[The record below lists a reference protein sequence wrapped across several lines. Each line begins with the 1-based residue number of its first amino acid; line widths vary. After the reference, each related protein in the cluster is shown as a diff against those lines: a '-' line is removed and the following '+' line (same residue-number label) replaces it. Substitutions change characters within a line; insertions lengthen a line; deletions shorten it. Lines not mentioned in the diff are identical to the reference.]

1 MLDIQKQIDYW
12 VKGAEEDILT
22 AQLLIREK
30 RTLPGLFFCYLAIEK
45 VIKAHV
51 VNRIGDEAPQNQNL
65 IELSIIAEL
74 EIDDATRIFLG
85 ILMKYQLQGRYPDYD
100 LVIPEQ
106 PKVIVYFNETKD
118 LLQKLKMKLQKS

>member
-1 MLDIQKQIDYW
+1 MLDIQKQIDYC

-22 AQLLIREK
+22 AHLLIREK

-51 VNRIGDEAPQNQNL
+51 VMKIGNEAPQNQNL
-65 IELSIIAEL
+65 IDLSETAEL
-74 EIDDATRIFLG
+74 EFDDSTRLFLG
-85 ILMKYQLQGRYPDYD
+85 ILMKYQLQGRYSDYD
-100 LVIPEQ
+100 PALPEQ

-118 LLQKLKMKLQKS
+118 LLQRLKMKLQKS

>member
-1 MLDIQKQIDYW
+1 MLDIQIQIDYW

-51 VNRIGDEAPQNQNL
+51 VKKIGDVAPQNQNL
-65 IELSIIAEL
+65 IDLYKTADL
-74 EIDDATRIFLG
+74 EFDDTSLIFIE
-85 ILMKYQLQGRYPDYD
+85 ILMKYQLQGLYPDYD
-100 LVIPEQ
+100 SLSPEQ
-106 PKVIVYFNETKD
+106 PKVIVYFNEAKD
-118 LLQKLKMKLQKS
+118 LLQRLKMNLQKS

>member
-22 AQLLIREK
+22 AHLLIREK
-30 RTLPGLFFCYLAIEK
+30 RTLPGLFFCYLTIEK

-51 VNRIGDEAPQNQNL
+51 VMKIGNEPPQNQNL
-65 IELSIIAEL
+65 TDLSETAEL
-74 EIDDATRIFLG
+74 EFDDSTRLFLG
-85 ILMKYQLQGRYPDYD
+85 ILMKFQLQGQHPGYD
-100 LVIPEQ
+100 PIIPEQ

-118 LLQKLKMKLQKS
+118 LLQKLKMKLVRS

>member
-22 AQLLIREK
+22 AHLLIREK

-45 VIKAHV
+45 MIKAHV
-51 VNRIGDEAPQNQNL
+51 VKRIGDEAPQNQNL
-65 IELSIIAEL
+65 IDLSETADL
-74 EIDDATRIFLG
+74 EFDDSTRLFLG
-85 ILMKYQLQGRYPDYD
+85 ILMKFQFKGQHPGDDPI
-100 LVIPEQ
+100 IPEQ

-118 LLQKLKMKLQKS
+118 LLLKLKMKLQKS

>member
-12 VKGAEEDILT
+12 VKSAEEDILT

-45 VIKAHV
+45 IIKAIV

-65 IELSIIAEL
+65 IELSVIAEL
-74 EIDDATRIFLG
+74 EIDDATRIFLE
-85 ILMKYQLQGRYPDYD
+85 ILMKYQLQRQHPGYEPI
-100 LVIPEQ
+100 IPEQ
-106 PKVIVYFNETKD
+106 QNVIVYFNETKD
-118 LLQKLKMKLQKS
+118 LLQGIKMKLQKS

>member
-12 VKGAEEDILT
+12 IKGAEEDILT

-51 VNRIGDEAPQNQNL
+51 VKKIGDEAPQNQTL
-65 IELSIIAEL
+65 TDLSETADL
-74 EIDDATRIFLG
+74 EFDDSTRLFLE
-85 ILMKYQLQGRYPDYD
+85 ILMKYQLQGQHPDCD
-100 LVIPEQ
+100 PVIPEQ
-106 PKVIVYFNETKD
+106 PIVIVYFNETKD
-118 LLQKLKMKLQKS
+118 LLQKLKMKLMIS

>member
-1 MLDIQKQIDYW
+1 MLDIQIQIDYW

-51 VNRIGDEAPQNQNL
+51 VKKIGDVAPQNQNL
-65 IELSIIAEL
+65 IDLYKTADL
-74 EIDDATRIFLG
+74 EFDDTSLIFIE
-85 ILMKYQLQGRYPDYD
+85 ILMKYQLQGLYPDYD
-100 LVIPEQ
+100 SLSPEQ
-106 PKVIVYFNETKD
+106 LKVIVYFNETKD
-118 LLQKLKMKLQKS
+118 LLQRLKMNLQKS